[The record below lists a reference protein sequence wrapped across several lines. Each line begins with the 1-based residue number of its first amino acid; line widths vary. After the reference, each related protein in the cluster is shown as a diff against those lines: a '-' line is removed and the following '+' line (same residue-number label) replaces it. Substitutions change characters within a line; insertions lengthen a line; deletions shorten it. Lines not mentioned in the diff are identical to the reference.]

1 MVLSM
6 VVEILSPLYYGIIH
20 KYKLSSKQLVLYQDI
35 VQDQPLS
42 SKVIHKLLANGVL
55 TNQIKEL

>member
-1 MVLSM
+1 MI
-6 VVEILSPLYYGIIH
+6 VEIPSPRFYGVIH
-20 KYKLSSKQLVLYQDI
+20 KYKLTEKQLVLYADI

-42 SKVIHKLLANGVL
+42 SRIVHQLLVAGVL